1 MARTIFPAQFAQGMP
16 PTQWL
21 NFDSAA
27 TFIEGALLVFDT
39 DGELIEC
46 SADPTLVS
54 AVSLTPA
61 GRGPGFQM
69 ADGVTQVTYRAYK
82 CSVVLAEKTVIWS
95 MRGVNGGTDPVTP
108 ALTNVGESYGVV
120 RTTGGSWALDLA
132 ETSVKVFDIV
142 GVDID
147 NKIFYC
153 KFNDAAL
160 A

>member
-1 MARTIFPAQFAQGMP
+1 MARSIFPAQFAQGMP

-27 TFIEGALLVFDT
+27 TFEEGALLVFAA
-39 DGELIEC
+39 DGELEEC
-46 SADPTLVS
+46 AADPTLVS

-69 ADGVTQVTYRAYK
+69 SDGVTQVTGRAYK

-108 ALTNVGESYGVV
+108 AVTNIGESYGAIK
-120 RTTGGSWALDLA
+120 TADGSWALDIA
-132 ETSVKVFDIV
+132 EVAVLVFTIV

>member
-1 MARTIFPAQFAQGMP
+1 MARAIFPAQFAQGMP

-21 NFDSAA
+21 NYDSAE
-27 TFIEGALLVFDT
+27 TFVAGALLVFAS
-39 DGELIEC
+39 DGELVEC
-46 SADPTLVS
+46 GTDPTLVS

-69 ADGVTQVTYRAYK
+69 GDNISQVTNREYK

-95 MRGVNGGTDPVTP
+95 MRGVSGGTDPVTP
-108 ALTNVGESYGVV
+108 ALTNVGESYGAIE
-120 RTTGGSWALDLA
+120 TSDGTWAIDLA
-132 ETSVKVFDIV
+132 ETTVKVFDIV
-142 GVDID
+142 GVDIA